1 MVSIE
6 SDRLILES
14 GKQYKMTLSELSPA
28 PAVASQSTLSAPTG
42 WTDKGVP
49 MGQNLLASRL
59 DARTKM
65 RMSVQEA
72 RMRAKLPP
80 SERLPPV
87 LKLSPR
93 ANIEPHK
100 EIAAKEILPVEI
112 VNPGT
117 PPPPCNA
124 FDVKKDR
131 SLINNLIRETEFQ
144 DQNGNEKKMMEPSKK
159 FVKHICGWNL
169 DYDKYHLKTRS
180 TENRTVCT
188 AKTPQKRT
196 IPSTPTLASDLKIK
210 INLYDRYTANSVGA
224 IFKFFHYA
232 DLRLYIKQYRRNH
245 SCGVGQRTHLTSVS
259 PVYENNMYRLT
270 GPPEHTP
277 YYYNATKARDGFVLG
292 VQSTP
297 VTPNIW
303 KANANLPLP
312 SAFRQRYSRER
323 RPPAEEPI
331 LSPRVF
337 VRQNGAF
344 AQFWKT
350 RDDGT
355 PDPSIAVTRPPTT
368 QTQRPSCTG
377 ENKGN
382 QKMRPEIKT
391 TKSPELHGD
400 LQKETSTWRIMQ
412 MIASCSI
419 PSRTDGSDLTTTKEC
434 TSPTLDTDSSRSLEK
449 SPDTGEMTFE
459 SSISPETSGS
469 DREIVYAHSS
479 ENRFMKLQSN
489 TKLFSSIQKD
499 DRPVVYNRTRS
510 ILSNMSNLLSHYIE
524 SENVVPVDAEKH
536 QDNSPELKEQ
546 VNSALIRREN
556 EEYLNTNMKNRNQ
569 IAQLRKD
576 LRNIA
581 SRKSPPRQKMPS
593 PRDLTKLGSLVLL
606 EKATNVRH
614 PKRCNSTPQQIRKT
628 HQKEIRRISPS
639 PAKTGHAGYRRV
651 VREAEQKDEEKPILF
666 VKRSHLLPTVSASVE
681 AMKSRQIILQ
691 RRHAHPADSKQFT
704 KITDLLRNQNRSQDR
719 IKVNTPNTATGRR
732 VTTRSYSLSD
742 SRVM

>member
-337 VRQNGAF
+337 VRSTKRSICPVLEDERRRNTRSFHCRNKASNNSNPKAF
-344 AQFWKT
+344 MYRRKQGKSENEARNQDDQKPRIAWGPT
-350 RDDGT
+350 ERDVNMAHNAD
-355 PDPSIAVTRPPTT
+355 
-368 QTQRPSCTG
+368 
-377 ENKGN
+377 
-382 QKMRPEIKT
+382 
-391 TKSPELHGD
+391 
-400 LQKETSTWRIMQ
+400 
-412 MIASCSI
+412 
-419 PSRTDGSDLTTTKEC
+419 
-434 TSPTLDTDSSRSLEK
+434 DSFMFNSLPYRWVRFDNDERMHVANV
-449 SPDTGEMTFE
+449 GYRLE
-459 SSISPETSGS
+459 SQS
-469 DREIVYAHSS
+469 REI
-479 ENRFMKLQSN
+479 
-489 TKLFSSIQKD
+489 
-499 DRPVVYNRTRS
+499 TR
-510 ILSNMSNLLSHYIE
+510 YW
-524 SENVVPVDAEKH
+524 
-536 QDNSPELKEQ
+536 
-546 VNSALIRREN
+546 
-556 EEYLNTNMKNRNQ
+556 RN
-569 IAQLRKD
+569 D
-576 LRNIA
+576 
-581 SRKSPPRQKMPS
+581 
-593 PRDLTKLGSLVLL
+593 
-606 EKATNVRH
+606 
-614 PKRCNSTPQQIRKT
+614 
-628 HQKEIRRISPS
+628 
-639 PAKTGHAGYRRV
+639 
-651 VREAEQKDEEKPILF
+651 F
-666 VKRSHLLPTVSASVE
+666 
-681 AMKSRQIILQ
+681 
-691 RRHAHPADSKQFT
+691 
-704 KITDLLRNQNRSQDR
+704 
-719 IKVNTPNTATGRR
+719 
-732 VTTRSYSLSD
+732 
-742 SRVM
+742 